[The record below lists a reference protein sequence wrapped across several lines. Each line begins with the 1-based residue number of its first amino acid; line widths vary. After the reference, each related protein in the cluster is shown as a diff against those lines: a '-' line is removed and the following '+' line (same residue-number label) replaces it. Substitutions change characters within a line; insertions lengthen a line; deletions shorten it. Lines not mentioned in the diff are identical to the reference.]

1 MPDSTEPIIRF
12 SGVSKAFADNVVY
25 QDLSLEVFQG
35 ETLTV
40 IGGSGVGK
48 SVMLKLLI
56 RLMEPDSGTIEAFGK
71 DVSKMDSKEL
81 LKLRGRKDTKSRCH
95 LSSSQSRM

>member
-1 MPDSTEPIIRF
+1 MPESNEPIIRF
-12 SGVSKAFADNVVY
+12 SKVSKTFAQNVVY
-25 QDLSLEVFQG
+25 KDLSLEIFRG

-40 IGGSGVGK
+40 IGSGVGK

-71 DVSKMDSKEL
+71 DVSK
-81 LKLRGRKDTKSRCH
+81 RWTVKSCCTRAESPCCFKGLH
-95 LSSSQSRM
+95 CLTQCP